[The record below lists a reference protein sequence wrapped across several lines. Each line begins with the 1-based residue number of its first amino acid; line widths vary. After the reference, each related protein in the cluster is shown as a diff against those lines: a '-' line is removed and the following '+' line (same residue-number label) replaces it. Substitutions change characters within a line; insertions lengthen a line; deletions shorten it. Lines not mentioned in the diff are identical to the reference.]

1 MAPLAPV
8 LTGLLR
14 DLTTHHEWIDHS
26 RDKRDRS
33 AGQQQLAGI
42 LTQIIQG
49 KSVSHQV
56 RSHVQARDLGSM
68 RQALKKRLYGT
79 GRKGT
84 VPITEKQRIGVL
96 RFFTILWCIQRDL
109 LCFSHAVIF
118 LHDTRHSATAL
129 MARKNQL
136 RQIG

>member
-1 MAPLAPV
+1 M
-8 LTGLLR
+8 
-14 DLTTHHEWIDHS
+14 IDHS

-56 RSHVQARDLGSM
+56 RSHVQARDLGST

-84 VPITEKQRIGVL
+84 VPITEKQRLACCPFLGADALQVTRGVNSCL
-96 RFFTILWCIQRDL
+96 AHGPSC
-109 LCFSHAVIF
+109 
-118 LHDTRHSATAL
+118 
-129 MARKNQL
+129 
-136 RQIG
+136 

>member
-14 DLTTHHEWIDHS
+14 DLITHHEWIDHS

-42 LTQIIQG
+42 LTQIIQS

-56 RSHVQARDLGSM
+56 RSHVQARDLGST
-68 RQALKKRLYGT
+68 RQALKKSLYGT
-79 GRKGT
+79 G
-84 VPITEKQRIGVL
+84 EKAPFRSL
-96 RFFTILWCIQRDL
+96 RNAESQNCLT
-109 LCFSHAVIF
+109 
-118 LHDTRHSATAL
+118 
-129 MARKNQL
+129 L
-136 RQIG
+136 R